1 MSIKNILKEWLGVS
15 SADAVCEECEECDD
29 VGASIVPSYG
39 YYSASKG
46 IVPVLLPDPL
56 EYPINRML
64 CKKCGLIQKYY
75 DSVHL
80 ELETDERRD
89 RQIKRDN
96 DYIKAQE
103 YFNNRDEKA

>member
-1 MSIKNILKEWLGVS
+1 MSIKNILQGWLGLS
-15 SADAVCEECEECDD
+15 SADVVCEECGD
-29 VGASIVPSYG
+29 VGVSIVPSYG

-56 EYPINRML
+56 EYPIDRTL
-64 CKKCGLIQKYY
+64 CKKCGLLQKYY

-80 ELETDERRD
+80 ELEIDEQQE
-89 RQIKRDN
+89 RQIRRDN

-103 YFNNRDEKA
+103 YFKGRNEKT